1 MSEYQLEL
9 KQIVDYPRC
18 RIYRQ
23 FIGLLMKDKNI
34 RVGGTSRLYHFT
46 VLSCFANFR
55 TSYKRIDGISY
66 TIYPGEWLC
75 RVSELT
81 EWFRTRFQHQALA
94 ILRELQDRHLN
105 TYTLLGRG
113 KLVKFKIK
121 GWCKYNRVLEY
132 NAPCQKD
139 TGFFFLPISVANE
152 LVSAGRCSEM
162 DAMPKKKEEPEV
174 TAAVE
179 TTESTAE
186 VTDIEPVPVEPAA
199 EVPAEP
205 IKPAV
210 EEPPKPKR
218 TRKKKTDAVDEEA
231 LPEPQPAAPKETA
244 AKKKEAAA
252 ADRQNKPKTDP
263 ILTLEVGG
271 EVTTETHEMDAAWHE
286 ILTSNRSHRILTGML
301 GGVEETEAGKTL
313 AVVDYKGFRVVIPL
327 KEMLVKLEK
336 NLKGT
341 EYTEMIRRQN
351 KLLSNMLGCEIDFIV
366 KGVDQKTRTVVA
378 SRKEAMLKKRQVF
391 YMNQDASGA
400 YRIYEGR
407 TVQARVIAVAEKAV
421 RIEAFGV
428 ECSIMARDLS
438 WDWIGDAND
447 RFSVG
452 DQILVRI
459 LEVNRDSLEELS
471 IRADVKSVSENTNR
485 TYLKQCRV
493 QSKYAGKVTDVH
505 KGVVYVRL
513 NNGANAIAHTCLDR
527 RTPGKKDDVSFA
539 VTHIDEDRSV
549 AVGIITRIIKQH
561 L

>member
-1 MSEYQLEL
+1 
-9 KQIVDYPRC
+9 
-18 RIYRQ
+18 
-23 FIGLLMKDKNI
+23 
-34 RVGGTSRLYHFT
+34 
-46 VLSCFANFR
+46 
-55 TSYKRIDGISY
+55 
-66 TIYPGEWLC
+66 
-75 RVSELT
+75 
-81 EWFRTRFQHQALA
+81 
-94 ILRELQDRHLN
+94 
-105 TYTLLGRG
+105 
-113 KLVKFKIK
+113 
-121 GWCKYNRVLEY
+121 
-132 NAPCQKD
+132 
-139 TGFFFLPISVANE
+139 
-152 LVSAGRCSEM
+152 
-162 DAMPKKKEEPEV
+162 MPKKKEDPEV

-218 TRKKKTDAVDEEA
+218 TRKKKMDAVDEEA
-231 LPEPQPAAPKETA
+231 LPEPQPAAPKEAA

-263 ILTLEVGG
+263 ILTLEVDGA
-271 EVTTETHEMDAAWHE
+271 VTTEAHELEAAWHE
-286 ILTSNRSHRILTGML
+286 IHTSYRSRRILTGIL
-301 GGVEETEAGKTL
+301 GGVEETETGKTL

-336 NLKGT
+336 NLKGA
-341 EYTEMIRRQN
+341 EYSDMIRRQN

-366 KGVDQKTRTVVA
+366 KGVDHKTRTVVA

-407 TVQARVIAVAEKAV
+407 TVQARVIAVAEKVV
-421 RIEAFGV
+421 RAEIFGV
-428 ECSIMARDLS
+428 ETSILARDLSFDWLS

-539 VTHIDEDRSV
+539 VTHIDEDRGV

>member
-1 MSEYQLEL
+1 
-9 KQIVDYPRC
+9 
-18 RIYRQ
+18 
-23 FIGLLMKDKNI
+23 
-34 RVGGTSRLYHFT
+34 
-46 VLSCFANFR
+46 
-55 TSYKRIDGISY
+55 
-66 TIYPGEWLC
+66 
-75 RVSELT
+75 
-81 EWFRTRFQHQALA
+81 
-94 ILRELQDRHLN
+94 
-105 TYTLLGRG
+105 
-113 KLVKFKIK
+113 
-121 GWCKYNRVLEY
+121 
-132 NAPCQKD
+132 
-139 TGFFFLPISVANE
+139 
-152 LVSAGRCSEM
+152 
-162 DAMPKKKEEPEV
+162 MPKKKEEPEV

-205 IKPAV
+205 IKPAD

-231 LPEPQPAAPKETA
+231 LPEPQPAAPKEAA
-244 AKKKEAAA
+244 AKKKESAA

-438 WDWIGDAND
+438 WDWSA
-447 RFSVG
+447 
-452 DQILVRI
+452 
-459 LEVNRDSLEELS
+459 
-471 IRADVKSVSENTNR
+471 T
-485 TYLKQCRV
+485 
-493 QSKYAGKVTDVH
+493 
-505 KGVVYVRL
+505 
-513 NNGANAIAHTCLDR
+513 
-527 RTPGKKDDVSFA
+527 
-539 VTHIDEDRSV
+539 RS
-549 AVGIITRIIKQH
+549 
-561 L
+561 

>member
-1 MSEYQLEL
+1 MRCTNGLPD
-9 KQIVDYPRC
+9 KQT
-18 RIYRQ
+18 
-23 FIGLLMKDKNI
+23 
-34 RVGGTSRLYHFT
+34 VG
-46 VLSCFANFR
+46 
-55 TSYKRIDGISY
+55 
-66 TIYPGEWLC
+66 
-75 RVSELT
+75 
-81 EWFRTRFQHQALA
+81 
-94 ILRELQDRHLN
+94 
-105 TYTLLGRG
+105 YTLL
-113 KLVKFKIK
+113 
-121 GWCKYNRVLEY
+121 
-132 NAPCQKD
+132 
-139 TGFFFLPISVANE
+139 E
-152 LVSAGRCSEM
+152 LV
-162 DAMPKKKEEPEV
+162 
-174 TAAVE
+174 AVSGE
-179 TTESTAE
+179 L
-186 VTDIEPVPVEPAA
+186 PADQLCRLPGGDSYKLNVVRA
-199 EVPAEP
+199 L
-205 IKPAV
+205 KSQ
-210 EEPPKPKR
+210 KLLR
-218 TRKKKTDAVDEEA
+218 TYYRD
-231 LPEPQPAAPKETA
+231 
-244 AKKKEAAA
+244 
-252 ADRQNKPKTDP
+252 
-263 ILTLEVGG
+263 
-271 EVTTETHEMDAAWHE
+271 
-286 ILTSNRSHRILTGML
+286 
-301 GGVEETEAGKTL
+301 GVRG
-313 AVVDYKGFRVVIPL
+313 
-327 KEMLVKLEK
+327 
-336 NLKGT
+336 
-341 EYTEMIRRQN
+341 YTEMIRRQN

-378 SRKEAMLKKRQVF
+378 SRKEAMIKKRQVF

-539 VTHIDEDRSV
+539 VTHIDEDRGV

>member
-1 MSEYQLEL
+1 
-9 KQIVDYPRC
+9 
-18 RIYRQ
+18 
-23 FIGLLMKDKNI
+23 
-34 RVGGTSRLYHFT
+34 
-46 VLSCFANFR
+46 
-55 TSYKRIDGISY
+55 
-66 TIYPGEWLC
+66 
-75 RVSELT
+75 
-81 EWFRTRFQHQALA
+81 
-94 ILRELQDRHLN
+94 
-105 TYTLLGRG
+105 
-113 KLVKFKIK
+113 
-121 GWCKYNRVLEY
+121 
-132 NAPCQKD
+132 
-139 TGFFFLPISVANE
+139 
-152 LVSAGRCSEM
+152 
-162 DAMPKKKEEPEV
+162 MPKKKEEPEV
-174 TAAVE
+174 AAAVE
-179 TTESTAE
+179 TTESAAE

-199 EVPAEP
+199 EVSAEP
-205 IKPAV
+205 AA

-244 AKKKEAAA
+244 AKKKETAA
-252 ADRQNKPKTDP
+252 ADRQNKPKADP

-391 YMNQDASGA
+391 YMNQDTSGA

-539 VTHIDEDRSV
+539 VTHIDEDRGV

>member
-1 MSEYQLEL
+1 MS
-9 KQIVDYPRC
+9 VT
-18 RIYRQ
+18 
-23 FIGLLMKDKNI
+23 KDGDTGRWMSQI
-34 RVGGTSRLYHFT
+34 RVTDWTG
-46 VLSCFANFR
+46 
-55 TSYKRIDGISY
+55 K
-66 TIYPGEWLC
+66 TI
-75 RVSELT
+75 
-81 EWFRTRFQHQALA
+81 H
-94 ILRELQDRHLN
+94 
-105 TYTLLGRG
+105 
-113 KLVKFKIK
+113 
-121 GWCKYNRVLEY
+121 
-132 NAPCQKD
+132 
-139 TGFFFLPISVANE
+139 
-152 LVSAGRCSEM
+152 
-162 DAMPKKKEEPEV
+162 KKKRGFA
-174 TAAVE
+174 T
-179 TTESTAE
+179 
-186 VTDIEPVPVEPAA
+186 
-199 EVPAEP
+199 
-205 IKPAV
+205 
-210 EEPPKPKR
+210 
-218 TRKKKTDAVDEEA
+218 
-231 LPEPQPAAPKETA
+231 
-244 AKKKEAAA
+244 KKEALQWER
-252 ADRQNKPKTDP
+252 DFISQSTGSLGMTFGDFISLYVKDMEHRLKPSTVASKKWLID
-263 ILTLEVGG
+263 LK
-271 EVTTETHEMDAAWHE
+271 VTPFF
-286 ILTSNRSHRILTGML
+286 
-301 GGVEETEAGKTL
+301 K
-313 AVVDYKGFRVVIPL
+313 KIPL
-327 KEMLVKLEK
+327 NEIKP
-336 NLKGT
+336 
-341 EYTEMIRRQN
+341 
-351 KLLSNMLGCEIDFIV
+351 MLGCEIDFIV

-539 VTHIDEDRSV
+539 VTHIDEDRGV